1 MHINKVNNIMKVSLE
16 LLLVISV
23 CVCVCVCVCT
33 AHWLAKN
40 LAFLYK

>member
-23 CVCVCVCVCT
+23 CVCVCVCT